1 MPPDLWL
8 LYERMLKS
16 RLFEE
21 GIAQLWK
28 DGMISGE
35 MHMGLG
41 EEAIVVGVVSQ
52 LQEGDA
58 MALDHRGTAPM
69 LMRGVDP
76 ILLIR
81 EMLGREDGLC
91 KGMGGHMHL
100 FSPEKLAASSGIV
113 GSAGPAAAG
122 FALAGQFLRPGTV
135 SVAFF
140 GEGASNQGM
149 LFESMNLAAVWN
161 LPVIFICKDNQWA
174 ITTPASSTVGGNL
187 LSRAEAFGLKA
198 SEADGSD
205 VISMWNTAQKAI
217 GHARAGKGPVFLLV
231 HCTHLEGHF
240 LGDPLL
246 DIVRRPIMSF
256 RKRLLPIL
264 RMFFKRGGA
273 SLGIRIYSMLEVL
286 KLVFSIQNQKVKD
299 RDPIF
304 RARQALILKDPIRL
318 ERLESNLKGD
328 IQKIMSSA
336 TGRVP

>member
-8 LYERMLKS
+8 LFELMLKS

-28 DGMISGE
+28 DGLISGE
-35 MHMGLG
+35 MHLGLG

-52 LQEGDA
+52 LKEGDA

-69 LMRGVDP
+69 LIRGVDP

-81 EMLGREDGLC
+81 EMLGRENGLC

-100 FSPEKLAASSGIV
+100 FSPEKLTASSGIV

-140 GEGASNQGM
+140 GEGAANQGM
-149 LFESMNLAAVWN
+149 LMESMNLAAVWN
-161 LPVIFICKDNQWA
+161 LPVIFICKDNKWA
-174 ITTPASSTVGGNL
+174 ITTPASSTLGGNL
-187 LSRAEAFGLKA
+187 LSRAEAFGLNA
-198 SEADGSD
+198 VEADGSD
-205 VISMWNTAQKAI
+205 VIFMWNVAQEAI
-217 GHARAGKGPVFLLV
+217 GHARAGKGPVFLLA

-246 DIVRRPIMSF
+246 DIIRRPIMSF
-256 RKRLLPIL
+256 RKRLLPIF
-264 RMFFKRGGA
+264 RMFFNRGGA
-273 SLGIRIYSMLEVL
+273 PLVVRIRSMQEVL
-286 KLVFSIQNQKVKD
+286 KPVFSIQEQKAKD
-299 RDPIF
+299 KDPIF
-304 RARQALILKDPIRL
+304 RTRQILILNDPTRL
-318 ERLESNLKGD
+318 EKLESNLKVE
-328 IQKIMSSA
+328 IQQILSSA
-336 TGRVP
+336 TGRMP